1 MSERRK
7 VRRSQYEASVSAK
20 RPKAAGVSKPKVLTP
35 ANAAQEEYIRLIA
48 ENQVVVA
55 IGPAGSSKTAIPA
68 YLACEKLMNNEI
80 GKIIISRPIVEAG
93 RGIGFLKGG
102 LLEKCDPYMKPL
114 TDELSKWLG
123 APRLAAALAGGEIEV
138 CPPEFMRGRNF
149 HDSFI
154 IMDEAQNCT
163 LSQIKMVLSRLGR
176 RSKMVINGDPDQTD
190 LPRDQAGALSFMYN
204 RYENMYDVGR
214 IRFANSD
221 IVRNPLI
228 GALLERLND
237 EDFYNP
243 VCDDGEDGSYGGETV
258 RPDPFETLLR

>member
-7 VRRSQYEASVSAK
+7 LRRTEYVKPEEDRPVKVKGLRPMNDSQK
-20 RPKAAGVSKPKVLTP
+20 
-35 ANAAQEEYIRLIA
+35 EYIRLIA

-68 YLACEKLMNNEI
+68 YLACEKLITGEVQR
-80 GKIIISRPIVEAG
+80 IIISRPIVESG
-93 RGIGFLKGG
+93 KGLGFLKGS

-123 APRLAAALAGGEIEV
+123 QVRLAEAMKTGEIEV

-149 HDSFI
+149 HNCFI
-154 IMDEAQNCT
+154 IVDEAQNLT
-163 LSQIKMVLSRLGR
+163 LSQLKMILSRLGK

-190 LPRDQAGALSFMYN
+190 LPHRESGALTFMYE
-204 RYENMYDVGR
+204 RYADLKDVGR
-214 IRFANSD
+214 IRFTKSD

-228 GALLERLND
+228 CSLLERLPD
-237 EDFYNP
+237 EDFYNTL
-243 VCDDGEDGSYGGETV
+243 CDDRSDW
-258 RPDPFETLLR
+258 